1 MGDPVTR
8 DQAADQAFMRE
19 ALAWAR
25 HGLGRTSPNPV
36 VGAVVVRDGRVV
48 GYGFHR
54 RAGEPHAEVVALA
67 QAGTGARGATLYVT
81 LEPCAHTGRTGP
93 CTEEILQAGMAR
105 VVVATRD
112 PDPHVDGR
120 GIERLRAA
128 GIDVVEGVLARDS
141 LQMNEAYVTHRRTGL
156 PFVTLKWAMSLDG
169 KISARRDAPTTI
181 TGETARAYAHELRNT
196 HDAVLVGINTVLADD
211 PQLTCRIPG
220 GRDPIRVVL
229 DSRLRTPLAARVLH
243 VESPAPT
250 LIVTSEAVSADRVAI
265 FQATGAEVLTLPG
278 RRPSVRQL
286 MGVLA
291 GRDVLSVLVEG
302 GGTVHAAA
310 LAEGVACKVIAV
322 ISPGLIGGAKA
333 PTAVEGP
340 EPLAVTGLMR
350 LTDVSVRRLGDDVLI
365 EGYLPQIPY
374 VQPGAVAGEVDAQ
387 AVGSAD
393 VHGDR

>member
-1 MGDPVTR
+1 MTR

-48 GYGFHR
+48 GHGFHR

-67 QAGTGARGATLYVT
+67 QAGAGARGATLYVT

-93 CTEEILQAGMAR
+93 CTEEILRAGVAR
-105 VVVATRD
+105 VVAATGD

-128 GIDVVEGVLARDS
+128 GIDVMEGVLARDA
-141 LQMNEAYVTHRRTGL
+141 LRMNEAYVTHRRTGL
-156 PFVTLKWAMSLDG
+156 PFVTLHWAMSLDG

-181 TGETARAYAHELRNT
+181 TGEAARAYAHELRNT

-220 GRDPIRVVL
+220 GRDPMRVVL
-229 DSRLRTPLAARVLH
+229 DSRLRTPLDARVLH

-278 RRPSVRQL
+278 RRPSLRQL

-310 LAEGVACKVIAV
+310 LAEGVVCKVIAV
-322 ISPGLIGGAKA
+322 IGPGLIGGAKA

-340 EPLAVTGLMR
+340 EPLAVTGLVR
-350 LTDVSVRRLGDDVLI
+350 LTEVSVRRLGDDVLV
-365 EGYLPQIPY
+365 EGYLPQIPHA
-374 VQPGAVAGEVDAQ
+374 QPGAVAGEMDAQ
-387 AVGSAD
+387 AIGSAD
-393 VHGDR
+393 VHRDR

>member
-1 MGDPVTR
+1 
-8 DQAADQAFMRE
+8 MRE

-48 GYGFHR
+48 GHGFHR

-67 QAGTGARGATLYVT
+67 QAGAGARGATLYVT

-93 CTEEILQAGMAR
+93 CTEEILRAGVAR
-105 VVVATRD
+105 VVAATGD

-128 GIDVVEGVLARDS
+128 GIDVMEGVLARDA
-141 LQMNEAYVTHRRTGL
+141 LRMNEAYVTHRRTGL
-156 PFVTLKWAMSLDG
+156 PFVTLHWAMSLDG

-181 TGETARAYAHELRNT
+181 TAEAARAYAHELRNT

-278 RRPSVRQL
+278 RRPSLRRL
-286 MGVLA
+286 MEVLA

-340 EPLAVTGLMR
+340 EPLAVTGLVR

-365 EGYLPQIPY
+365 EGYLPQTPHAK
-374 VQPGAVAGEVDAQ
+374 PGAAAGEVDAQ

>member
-1 MGDPVTR
+1 M
-8 DQAADQAFMRE
+8 
-19 ALAWAR
+19 
-25 HGLGRTSPNPV
+25 
-36 VGAVVVRDGRVV
+36 
-48 GYGFHR
+48 
-54 RAGEPHAEVVALA
+54 
-67 QAGTGARGATLYVT
+67 
-81 LEPCAHTGRTGP
+81 
-93 CTEEILQAGMAR
+93 
-105 VVVATRD
+105 
-112 PDPHVDGR
+112 
-120 GIERLRAA
+120 
-128 GIDVVEGVLARDS
+128 
-141 LQMNEAYVTHRRTGL
+141 
-156 PFVTLKWAMSLDG
+156 
-169 KISARRDAPTTI
+169 
-181 TGETARAYAHELRNT
+181 
-196 HDAVLVGINTVLADD
+196 LVGINTVLADD

-286 MGVLA
+286 MEVLA

-322 ISPGLIGGAKA
+322 IGPGLIGGAKA

-340 EPLAVTGLMR
+340 EPLAVTGLVR
-350 LTDVSVRRLGDDVLI
+350 LTEVSVRRLGDDVLI